1 MKTRPVLPL
10 LTLTLLALVLG
21 DKVARVYRESRA
33 APPAEQVVESRSA
46 ASAVTPSARVRK
58 PASTEPAG
66 TPTLDRLARLAARRQ
81 ISREGATTFLDSLL
95 VTTDSVVRRW
105 PDREGAPLRVAILEG
120 GAPGYDARMAE
131 FVRRALAS
139 WEEAGLGLRF
149 TLVSDSTQADIA
161 VHWIDRFS
169 YDRAGQTDLTWDQLG
184 HVRRASIALAV
195 RTSGGVVLPDLAL
208 LSVALHETGHALGL
222 PHSADSTDVMFPA
235 TRTGALSERDRRT
248 AVLLYRLPPGPV
260 RDGS

>member
-1 MKTRPVLPL
+1 MKTRPILPL
-10 LTLTLLALVLG
+10 LTLTLLGLVLG
-21 DKVARVYRESRA
+21 DKLARVYRDARAES
-33 APPAEQVVESRSA
+33 PAEQVVESRSA
-46 ASAVTPSARVRK
+46 ASAVTPGARTRK
-58 PASTEPAG
+58 AAPSEPAG
-66 TPTLDRLARLAARRQ
+66 TPTLERLARLAARRQ
-81 ISREGATTFLDSLL
+81 ITREGGTTFLDSLL

-105 PDREGAPLRVAILEG
+105 PDREGAPLRVAIIEG
-120 GAPGYDARMAE
+120 GAAGYDARMAE
-131 FVRRALAS
+131 FVRTALAT
-139 WEEAGLGLRF
+139 WEAAGLGLRF
-149 TLVSDSTQADIA
+149 TVVGDSADADIT
-161 VHWIDRFS
+161 VHWIERFG

-260 RDGS
+260 RDGA